1 MTAETITLLTEDI
14 LDATG
19 FRVDWRYTAHW
30 CEFKAYRIYQSE
42 LQPGT
47 PLFVRDGANNFLD
60 FVLNT
65 QDAAVYMEGALKSDG
80 KVDLEH
86 GHVSL
91 SGEQEVIKHCMLISY
106 LWQKAHQLMEASE
119 CRA

>member
-1 MTAETITLLTEDI
+1 MTDDTVTLLTEDI

-19 FRVDWRYTAHW
+19 FRVDWHYTTHS
-30 CEFKAYRIYQSE
+30 CEFNAYRIYKSE

-47 PLFVRDGANNFLD
+47 PLFQRAGASNSD

-65 QDAAVYMEGALKSDG
+65 QEAEVYMTGALQAAG
-80 KVDLEH
+80 KVDLDH
-86 GHVSL
+86 GRVYL
-91 SGEQEVIKHCMLISY
+91 SGEQAVIKHCMLISY